1 MTWNAEG
8 EVHLIGLAADGVASV
23 TVVYDDGTVQEVEA
37 SANVLDA
44 VLRDRPVAVRW
55 DGPQGAE
62 HLNSSA
68 RIDVP

>member
-44 VLRDRPVAVRW
+44 VLKDSPSRSAGTDRRVR
-55 DGPQGAE
+55 
-62 HLNSSA
+62 ST
-68 RIDVP
+68 